1 MPIEEQR
8 RLKRGHVEGVL
19 QRIGGFEAPVVL
31 DAVGTA
37 EVRGKNT
44 GGRGGAVVNAG
55 EVLVVLLK

>member
-1 MPIEEQR
+1 MPIQEQR

-37 EVRGKNT
+37 EVSERKREIKRVHRYREFGYSK
-44 GGRGGAVVNAG
+44 
-55 EVLVVLLK
+55 K